1 MTIQTRTTEL
11 EAVNTILSTIGEA
24 PLSTLT
30 GSLPVD
36 GTMAKSVL
44 NEINREVQSMGWHF
58 NTQPKVTLSKD
69 AGNSTIPLATNVL
82 RVELNPYL
90 HSKTDF
96 DIVQRDNIL
105 FNLVTNTSTFTED
118 LKDVKVVYLLDFA
131 DIPEQAKR
139 YITIRS
145 ARVFHDRTLG
155 ANTLH
160 KFSVEDEEK
169 SLVIL
174 RQAEASTGDYSV
186 FDSPDQIYTVSRKKS
201 NWWY

>member
-58 NTQPKVTLSKD
+58 NTHPKVTLSRD
-69 AGNSTIPLATNVL
+69 NNGTIPLPTNVL
-82 RVELNPYL
+82 RVELDPYI
-90 HSKTDF
+90 HSRTEF
-96 DIVQRDNIL
+96 DIVQRNNVL
-105 FNLVTNTSTFTED
+105 FNLVKNTSIFTAD
-118 LKDVKVVYLLDFA
+118 LENMKVVYLLDFS
-131 DIPEQAKR
+131 DVPEQCKR

-160 KFSVEDEEK
+160 KFTLEDEARA
-169 SLVIL
+169 LVTL

-186 FDSPDQIYTVSRKKS
+186 FDTPEQFYTIGRK
-201 NWWY
+201 

>member
-90 HSKTDF
+90 HSKTDY

>member
-90 HSKTDF
+90 HSKTDY

-118 LKDVKVVYLLDFA
+118 LKDVKVVYLLDFSE
-131 DIPEQAKR
+131 IPEQAKR

-155 ANTLH
+155 ASTLH
-160 KFSVEDEEK
+160 KFSVADEEK

-186 FDSPDQIYTVSRKKS
+186 FDSPDQIYTVNRKKS

>member
-24 PLSTLT
+24 PLSKLT

-69 AGNSTIPLATNVL
+69 AGNNTIPLATNIL

-118 LKDVKVVYLLDFA
+118 LKDVKVVYLLDFSE
-131 DIPEQAKR
+131 IPEQAKR

-160 KFSVEDEEK
+160 KFSVADEEK

-186 FDSPDQIYTVSRKKS
+186 FDSPDQIYTVNRKKS